1 MSLARE
7 AASSLF
13 AAGVVAGI
21 IGSGGGVTSLVSYPA
36 LLAVG
41 IPPLPANIANLVAGV
56 AIGPGSALSSRR
68 ELVETRT
75 VLVRLLP
82 ITILGTVVGAG
93 LLLVTPPGVFARV
106 VPFLVAAGAMVL
118 IIQPALMKLPEG
130 WIRHSPLLQLG
141 LVGAV
146 CVYGGYFGAGSGVML
161 LAVILVLVDS
171 RIAPANAIKNVLLG
185 VTSLVAAAVFIATGP
200 VLWAAVPPLAG
211 GLLIGSAL
219 GPIIVRHLPPNLV
232 RSMAATFGFILA
244 IYLWVRP
251 P

>member
-1 MSLARE
+1 VSLAAD
-7 AASSLF
+7 AAGSLF

-185 VTSLVAAAVFIATGP
+185 VTSLMAAAVFIATGP
-200 VLWAAVPPLAG
+200 VLWAAVLPLAG

-232 RSMAATFGFILA
+232 RWMAATFGFILA